1 MEIYVESLTG
11 TCFELIVSPF
21 ETILSVKTKIQRLEG
36 IPVSQQHLVWQNNK
50 LDDDTSLKDYG
61 ITTGCTLKLVLAM
74 RGGPIN
80 TRRIGV
86 EDELEMEGYL
96 DTPQVETPCRSP
108 KYSPVSSLHD
118 KSTSKSDK
126 NNHQKQVTLLLY
138 RDGEQLNFFRV
149 VDRGDGTL
157 TPCSDTASVSSKD
170 DFASHIPPAKLPSS
184 YKEQVNKMRRIMEN
198 KITANKMAL
207 VRSKLASHEQPKK
220 KLFSHLEADKVKNNF
235 DVCKRNKKLESTSIN
250 NERDKSGLPVQDSLK
265 VDNVQP
271 KQHVISN
278 GILSLQLENK
288 HEIMNPK
295 PPPSA
300 KPVNQVRHRKLKG
313 LYGSTLQDSL
323 DLKKPDYDEGT
334 MLNEVNAPTYSN
346 YEKTPNSEVSASVMK
361 RLSTASSN
369 EIQLNRD
376 DTDEFDT
383 TKLLDDSPLHNPIKK
398 PSKLRLNRHDLYLQS
413 YGINMAKPSK
423 SLYGYLD
430 EQQPKNPLPP
440 LGISFDQNTSFDVK
454 KESPTC
460 ENSPNRDNLTSASK
474 NTESFLHNNCFT
486 HTSHQK
492 TAVNEEK
499 ENCSDFEEDNFQQYS
514 MKNRIE
520 KSFLDRHRKKLNY
533 KTYSP
538 LPKTPTKHLNNYV
551 QHTTFNQSSWD
562 NFSISREVQEHKQM
576 LNLLNEKMKRKMGL
590 KTSNKMFNIENEGKL
605 LQPIKHASFVKK
617 DSKSSLLQKS
627 LPHSST
633 VVSTKPRI
641 LPPLNSLKSKKRCYL
656 CGKRTGLASSYTCR
670 CGLNFCAQHRYAE
683 AHNCTH
689 DYKSQGRK
697 VLQGNNPLVRAPKLP
712 KI

>member
-36 IPVSQQHLVWQNNK
+36 IPVSQQHLVWQNKK
-50 LDDDTSLKDYG
+50 LDDDTSLKDHG

-118 KSTSKSDK
+118 KSASKSDK

-138 RDGEQLNFFRV
+138 RDGEQLNFFRI

-157 TPCSDTASVSSKD
+157 TPCSDTVSVSSKD

-184 YKEQVNKMRRIMEN
+184 YKEEVNKMRRIMEN

-207 VRSKLASHEQPKK
+207 VRNRLANHEQSRTE
-220 KLFSHLEADKVKNNF
+220 FSSHREADKVQNNF
-235 DVCKRNKKLESTSIN
+235 DVCKGNEEFERALIN
-250 NERDKSGLPVQDSLK
+250 NDRDKSCLPVQDNSK
-265 VDNVQP
+265 VNDVQSE
-271 KQHVISN
+271 QHVISN

-288 HEIMNPK
+288 EGIMNPN

-300 KPVNQVRHRKLKG
+300 KPVNQVRHRKIKG

-334 MLNEVNAPTYSN
+334 MLNEVNAPTSSN
-346 YEKTPNSEVSASVMK
+346 YEKTPSSKVSASVMK

-376 DTDEFDT
+376 DTDEFAT
-383 TKLLDDSPLHNPIKK
+383 TKLLDDSPLQNPIKK

-430 EQQPKNPLPP
+430 EHQPKNPLPR
-440 LGISFDQNTSFDVK
+440 LGISFDQNTSFEVK
-454 KESPTC
+454 KESSTC
-460 ENSPNRDNLTSASK
+460 ESNPKRDNLTSASK
-474 NTESFLHNNCFT
+474 NTESLLHNNCFT

-499 ENCSDFEEDNFQQYS
+499 ENFSDFEEDNFQQYL

-520 KSFLDRHRKKLNY
+520 KSFYDRHRKKLNY

-551 QHTTFNQSSWD
+551 QQPTFNQPSWD

-576 LNLLNEKMKRKMGL
+576 LNFINEKMKHKMGL
-590 KTSNKMFNIENEGKL
+590 KTSNRMFNIENEGRL
-605 LQPIKHASFVKK
+605 LQPIKHTSFVKK
-617 DSKSSLLQKS
+617 DSQSSILQKS

-633 VVSTKPRI
+633 VVSSKPRM

-683 AHNCTH
+683 AHDCTH
-689 DYKSQGRK
+689 DYKSPGRK